1 MSFQDKVLTCR
12 DCGKEF
18 LFTAGEQSFYAEK
31 GFQHEPTRCR
41 NCRTTRK
48 GGGWG
53 GGSMGSDTGNRV
65 LYPAVCSECGKETQV
80 PFRPTAGKP
89 VYCRE
94 CFQKRG
100 SGGGNRPAGR
110 RSPAYLD

>member
-1 MSFQDKVLTCR
+1 MSFVDKVLTCR

-18 LFTAGEQSFYAEK
+18 MFTTGEQSFYAEK

-41 NCRTTRK
+41 NCRATRK
-48 GGGWG
+48 GGAGGG
-53 GGSMGSDTGNRV
+53 GGSMGSDGGSRA
-65 LYPAVCSECGKETQV
+65 LHPAVCSECGKETQV

-89 VYCRE
+89 VYCRD

-100 SGGGNRPAGR
+100 SGGGGR

>member
-1 MSFQDKVLTCR
+1 MSFQDRVLTCR

-41 NCRTTRK
+41 NCRATRK
-48 GGGWG
+48 GGGSAAAPASAG
-53 GGSMGSDTGNRV
+53 GMGGRP
-65 LYPAVCSECGKETQV
+65 LYPAVCSDCSKETQV

-89 VYCRE
+89 VYCRD
-94 CFQKRG
+94 CFQKR
-100 SGGGNRPAGR
+100 SGGGRTASGR